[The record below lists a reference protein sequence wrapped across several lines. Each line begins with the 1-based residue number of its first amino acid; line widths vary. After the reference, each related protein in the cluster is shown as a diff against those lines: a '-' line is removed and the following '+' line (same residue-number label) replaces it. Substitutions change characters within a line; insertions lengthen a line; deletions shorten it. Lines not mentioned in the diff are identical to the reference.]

1 MNVLEILIYYQLSV
15 VANAIYSLTFAVL
28 IFITFRL
35 IRFQRENNA
44 NTFGKIL
51 VTIFGLCTVFF
62 GYNVFSYLYN
72 SQLAQSYRLSELLSN
87 GAELS
92 EVTKSYID
100 FTGYTV
106 AEGWPPA
113 FMPEPAAL
121 VFLIT
126 FTVMVIAGVWVNLTK
141 D

>member
-1 MNVLEILIYYQLSV
+1 MSELEILNYYQLSF
-15 VANAIYSLTFAVL
+15 VANAFYALTFAAL
-28 IFITFRL
+28 IFISFRL
-35 IRFQRENNA
+35 VRFQRENNA
-44 NTFGKIL
+44 NTFGKVL
-51 VTIFGLCTVFF
+51 VTIFGLCTAFF
-62 GYNVFSYLYN
+62 GYNVFSYLFN

-100 FTGYTV
+100 FTGYSV
-106 AEGWPPA
+106 ADGWPPA

-121 VFLIT
+121 VFIIT
-126 FTVMVIAGVWVNLTK
+126 FAVMIVAGVWVNLSK

>member
-1 MNVLEILIYYQLSV
+1 MNELEILNYYQLSF
-15 VANAIYSLTFAVL
+15 VANAIYCLTFAVL

-44 NTFGKIL
+44 NTLGKVL

-87 GAELS
+87 GTELS

-100 FTGYTV
+100 FAGYSV
-106 AEGWPPA
+106 AEGWPPLFIPSLSRA
-113 FMPEPAAL
+113 YSDFT
-121 VFLIT
+121 FLQ
-126 FTVMVIAGVWVNLTK
+126 L
-141 D
+141 